1 MLYPSAF
8 CPQVIKHPQKIH
20 TEFHKNKKEIVNF
33 CFSVKWQNL
42 FFRQISTERRAPTVH
57 RTGGA
62 FFRLSFVE
70 NVRRQNVK
78 PVFSQDFNR
87 ATRNHRRA
95 DGAFFRLLSVGKL
108 GRRKI
113 KFWQFLQKRHG
124 MSTKTKNVNS

>member
-1 MLYPSAF
+1 VLYPSAF
-8 CPQVIKHPQKIH
+8 CPQIIKHSHAKIH

-70 NVRRQNVK
+70 NVRRQK
-78 PVFSQDFNR
+78 RQTRIFSGFQSSDTQPPFI
-87 ATRNHRRA
+87 
-95 DGAFFRLLSVGKL
+95 
-108 GRRKI
+108 GRMVRS
-113 KFWQFLQKRHG
+113 FGCCPWE
-124 MSTKTKNVNS
+124 S

>member
-1 MLYPSAF
+1 VLYPSAF
-8 CPQVIKHPQKIH
+8 CPQIIKHPQKIH

-87 ATRNHRRA
+87 ATRSHR
-95 DGAFFRLLSVGKL
+95 L
-108 GRRKI
+108 
-113 KFWQFLQKRHG
+113 
-124 MSTKTKNVNS
+124 

>member
-1 MLYPSAF
+1 VLYPSAF
-8 CPQVIKHPQKIH
+8 CPQIIKHPQKIH

-113 KFWQFLQKRHG
+113 KF
-124 MSTKTKNVNS
+124 